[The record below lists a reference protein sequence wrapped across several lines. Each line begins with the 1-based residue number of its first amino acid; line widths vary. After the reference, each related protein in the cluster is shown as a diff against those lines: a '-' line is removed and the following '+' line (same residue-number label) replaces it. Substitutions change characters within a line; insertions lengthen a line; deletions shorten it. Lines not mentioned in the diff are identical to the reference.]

1 MLGFRRNLSAQ
12 DVMLQLKH
20 QIIDD
25 TSRSTKA
32 ILGLD
37 LKKAF
42 DSVEHAA
49 ILDRVRSLGLG
60 QRMYNYIRD
69 FLTGRR
75 GSAVVGNAESEQF
88 ETGPM
93 GTPQGSVVSPMLSN
107 LVLLGLQEKLATIE
121 GLHHSLYADNITLW
135 VPRGGCD
142 GNVERTLQMGVDAV
156 QEFLRG
162 TGLECSAAKSEL
174 LLYRPTSRGRKTV
187 LPGGGR
193 ADIRVVTADGVPIP
207 SVEHIRILGLHLQA
221 NGHNGEMVRRLRRS
235 VDDTIRLLRRITN
248 RRSGMRESCAIRLV
262 QAYAISRITFVAP
275 FLKWLASERNKIDC
289 VTRKAF
295 KRAVGIPVNASTDT
309 FFELGLH
316 NTLGELIEAHNIA
329 QYERL
334 SKSKTGRRILESL
347 GITYH
352 AQCREKTMVPIT
364 VRDRLTV
371 PPLPKNMHPTH
382 HVGRRNKTASA
393 LQRMYGNSEEAVYV
407 DAARYPEG
415 SNDQTADRTCKARYK
430 TPYIVKRRRW
440 ERQQQEDSPKPTPAS
455 NNADQQDSPPPRQPT
470 RRPGPHKIP
479 HPFPVEIQVTEPN
492 AWTTRAEVGRRGRG
506 NAAWV

>member
-20 QIIDD
+20 QIVDD

-60 QRMYNYIRD
+60 QRIYNYIRD

-75 GSAVVGNAESEQF
+75 ASVVVGNAESAEF

-93 GTPQGSVVSPMLSN
+93 GTPQGSVVSPMLFN
-107 LVLLGLQEKLATIE
+107 LVLLGLPEKLATIE
-121 GLHHSLYADNITLW
+121 GLHHSLYADDITLW

-193 ADIRVVTADGVPIP
+193 SDIRVVTADGVPIP
-207 SVEHIRILGLHLQA
+207 SVDHIRILGLHLQA
-221 NGHNGEMVRRLRRS
+221 NGHNGEMAPVASEQTAKMPEMVTVEGMDINPDDFDGAGWTTALGARRKRDPAKNAAAPAAAKTTANTAQKDDFNARSRSTVQKVVAASRLPRLPKDQIKVIVRPRGGLDVSKADLVLLARALTMAAALTDQEAS
-235 VDDTIRLLRRITN
+235 EDTI
-248 RRSGMRESCAIRLV
+248 
-262 QAYAISRITFVAP
+262 
-275 FLKWLASERNKIDC
+275 C
-289 VTRKAF
+289 V
-295 KRAVGIPVNASTDT
+295 
-309 FFELGLH
+309 
-316 NTLGELIEAHNIA
+316 
-329 QYERL
+329 
-334 SKSKTGRRILESL
+334 
-347 GITYH
+347 
-352 AQCREKTMVPIT
+352 
-364 VRDRLTV
+364 
-371 PPLPKNMHPTH
+371 
-382 HVGRRNKTASA
+382 
-393 LQRMYGNSEEAVYV
+393 
-407 DAARYPEG
+407 PEF
-415 SNDQTADRTCKARYK
+415 S
-430 TPYIVKRRRW
+430 
-440 ERQQQEDSPKPTPAS
+440 
-455 NNADQQDSPPPRQPT
+455 
-470 RRPGPHKIP
+470 
-479 HPFPVEIQVTEPN
+479 
-492 AWTTRAEVGRRGRG
+492 
-506 NAAWV
+506 